1 VYVENFFQS
10 HITNHKAFLYCNG
23 FQNEISMQCT
33 MHVRVNFKRFLFE
46 FQRPQLKILIT
57 TLVLTYFPIPF
68 YFAFVG
74 NVRILWVNAEKNV
87 VLLWGIK
94 YCNFDHCF
102 RASHDFNN
110 FNDLGS
116 DVWSGNHPKKCIFYK
131 IRERIFRM
139 YAMRALF
146 CRLLFHKLKKLGC
159 RSSSIL
165 IWSWMVISWE

>member
-74 NVRILWVNAEKNV
+74 NVRILWVNAE
-87 VLLWGIK
+87 
-94 YCNFDHCF
+94 
-102 RASHDFNN
+102 NN